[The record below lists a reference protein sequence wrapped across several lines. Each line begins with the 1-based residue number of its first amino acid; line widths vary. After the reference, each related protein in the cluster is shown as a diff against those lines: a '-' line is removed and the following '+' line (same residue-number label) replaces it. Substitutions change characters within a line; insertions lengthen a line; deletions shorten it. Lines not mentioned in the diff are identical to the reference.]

1 MHDLTKEDEILERL
15 AGLDN
20 PRGFFMETVSIVAEG
35 VEQMLRRAFRQEE
48 YAVKYAIEPL
58 LNREGP
64 LSELSVRLKLMLAL
78 GMLSAT
84 AYQDLELFIK
94 LRDWLCDSRK
104 DYRFSDEAL
113 FNRLTALCS
122 LQAVGVPR
130 LPNAD
135 AAGDAL
141 LYAMQRDR
149 QDQMTRSAL
158 LLCVTRVVSE
168 LGKESPI

>member
-1 MHDLTKEDEILERL
+1 MHDETKEDEILERL
-15 AGLDN
+15 GGLDN
-20 PRGFFMETVSIVAEG
+20 PRGFFMETVCIVEEG
-35 VEQMLRRAFRQEE
+35 VEQLLRRAFRQEE

-78 GMLSAT
+78 GMLSVQ

-104 DYRFSDEAL
+104 DYRFSDEAV
-113 FNRLTALCS
+113 FSRLTALAS
-122 LQAVGVPR
+122 LQTIGVPR
-130 LPNAD
+130 LPVAD
-135 AAGDAL
+135 AAGDPL
-141 LYAMQRDR
+141 HYGMQRER

-158 LLCVTRVVSE
+158 LLCVSSLVSE